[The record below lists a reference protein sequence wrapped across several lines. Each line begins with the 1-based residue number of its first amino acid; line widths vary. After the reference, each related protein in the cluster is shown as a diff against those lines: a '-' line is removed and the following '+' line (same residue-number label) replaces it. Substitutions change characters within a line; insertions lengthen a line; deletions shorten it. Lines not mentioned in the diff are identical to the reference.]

1 MFLKEYFLVPFIF
14 FNTFISSI
22 RIIEMKENI
31 SSFDSNRT
39 VARVKNLDLSS
50 YTEITM
56 CIRVL
61 FYKFPVETNYRLKWF
76 LIFSSEMNYI
86 LFNTAAHDTE
96 YKYQYFAIPKRM
108 YQGSLQKKWKQ
119 FILMSKKSHFQTAN
133 FLIVLH
139 FI

>member
-1 MFLKEYFLVPFIF
+1 MFRKEYLLVPLIF
-14 FNTFISSI
+14 FNPFISSI

-50 YTEITM
+50 YTDITM

-76 LIFSSEMNYI
+76 LIFSSELNYI
-86 LFNTAAHDTE
+86 LFNAAAHDKE
-96 YKYQYFAIPKRM
+96 SGKYKYFAIPKGI

-119 FILMSKKSHFQTAN
+119 FILIQIKPHSKFKLS
-133 FLIVLH
+133 
-139 FI
+139 